1 MLVTA
6 TKALANGVRTA
17 RRGGA
22 TPWLAIE
29 RATNGYL
36 VRDSAAGEVWLIA
49 HDDWFQAA
57 AELLA
62 EINGRLGSAGD
73 GYDERR
79 VAVTVEAGDRWLAN
93 HPEECSHDRVLNRAY
108 GVSAVWACVCGLE
121 FVPAPRSA
129 EEEVAA

>member
-1 MLVTA
+1 MLVSA
-6 TKALANGVRTA
+6 TNGQSKGLRSS
-17 RRGGA
+17 RQLGP

-49 HDDWFQAA
+49 DDGWFEAA

-62 EINGRLGSAGD
+62 EINDRLGSSGD

-79 VAVTVEAGDRWLAN
+79 VIVNVEPGASWLQAN
-93 HPEECSHDRVLNRAY
+93 PDECLHDRVLIRSY
-108 GVSAVWACVCGLE
+108 GVSGTWACTYGLE

-129 EEEVAA
+129 EGEAAA